1 MEHGAYEDAH
11 SGGYEFT
18 EDENKIIRATGR
30 HVKIWGIF
38 TLGTGILVALSGI
51 GIAVSEAGSF
61 TLIVGLLYGLLAL
74 IPIFIGLN
82 FRQAGTAFGFVVTT
96 EGNDISHLMVAVS
109 SLGKAFLIQVVLASI
124 YLAVVILA
132 VVGRVVFGVMGS
144 G

>member
-1 MEHGAYEDAH
+1 MEHGAYEEAH

-18 EDENKIIRATGR
+18 DEENEIIRATGSR
-30 HVKIWGIF
+30 VKIWGIF
-38 TLGTGILVALSGI
+38 TLLAGILWAFGGI
-51 GIAVSEAGSF
+51 GVAISGSGAVTVIS
-61 TLIVGLLYGLLAL
+61 GLLYGLLAL

-132 VVGRVVFGVMGS
+132 LVTAIFIPT
-144 G
+144 

>member
-1 MEHGAYEDAH
+1 MEQGAYEEAR

-18 EDENKIIRATGR
+18 DEENKIIRATGR
-30 HVKIWGIF
+30 RVKVWGMF
-38 TLGTGILVALSGI
+38 TLLAGALWAVGGVGVAMSG
-51 GIAVSEAGSF
+51 AGSF
-61 TLIVGLLYGLLAL
+61 TLLVGLLYGLLAL

-124 YLAVVILA
+124 YLAVVVLA
-132 VVGRVVFGVMGS
+132 LVVGGVFAVMGS

>member
-1 MEHGAYEDAH
+1 MEHGAYEEAH

-18 EDENKIIRATGR
+18 DEENKIIRATGR

-38 TLGTGILVALSGI
+38 TLGSGVLVALGGI
-51 GIAVSEAGSF
+51 GIAVSEAGSI
-61 TLIVGLLYGLLAL
+61 TLFVGLLYGLLAL

-82 FRQAGTAFGFVVTT
+82 FRQAGTALGFVVTT

-124 YLAVVILA
+124 YLAVIILVL
-132 VVGRVVFGVMGS
+132 VVGGVFAVMGS